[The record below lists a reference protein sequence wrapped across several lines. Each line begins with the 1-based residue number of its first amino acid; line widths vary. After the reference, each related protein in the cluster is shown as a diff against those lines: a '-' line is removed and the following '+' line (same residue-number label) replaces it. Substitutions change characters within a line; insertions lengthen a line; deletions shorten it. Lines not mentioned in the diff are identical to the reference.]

1 MQKLYEKSRLSFALF
16 WILLYVVG
24 TSLTDELSRRIGLE
38 KSISMPWLAALSV
51 FAFCGCASGS

>member
-24 TSLTDELSRRIGLE
+24 TSLTDEASRRIGLE
-38 KSISMPWLAALSV
+38 KSGTS
-51 FAFCGCASGS
+51 CYT